1 MFKFIWSRFYII
13 DSWVVRESLYR
24 YVYIELEWFWWV
36 CGVERVLYICR
47 DMCGSFVKNLVFN
60 NWIKKKLKFK
70 MLILYILFGKRR
82 NLWDI
87 WKCEYL
93 KLLKSDYYIK

>member
-1 MFKFIWSRFYII
+1 
-13 DSWVVRESLYR
+13 
-24 YVYIELEWFWWV
+24 
-36 CGVERVLYICR
+36 
-47 DMCGSFVKNLVFN
+47 MCGSFVKNLVFN

-82 NLWDI
+82 KLWDI

-93 KLLKSDYYIK
+93 KLLKSDYYICRFFSLYGLYNGMWRSIIYLDVELIYVFV